1 MLPKNTMSEPLFIAQ
16 VMHQAFINVDES
28 GTEAAAVTI
37 AAMAGAAE
45 EPEEPPEPVIFKADH
60 PFMFLIRHVESG
72 TILFAGRVLDP
83 GRATP
88 G

>member
-1 MLPKNTMSEPLFIAQ
+1 
-16 VMHQAFINVDES
+16 MHQAFINVDES

-37 AAMAGAAE
+37 AMMAGLAE
-45 EPEEPPEPVIFKADH
+45 EEEPPKPVTFKADH